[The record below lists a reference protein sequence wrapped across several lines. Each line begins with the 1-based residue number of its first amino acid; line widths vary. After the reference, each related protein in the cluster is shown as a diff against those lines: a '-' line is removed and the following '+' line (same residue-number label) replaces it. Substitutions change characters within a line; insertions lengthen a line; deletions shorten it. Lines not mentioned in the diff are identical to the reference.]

1 MTSSQENL
9 ASRGS
14 PGKFGL
20 GAYACSDA
28 AWRQALKPTSI
39 LSQLDKAVGGS
50 TQKKT
55 VEQLSTYLLLL
66 MKGHSHS
73 NRDAQLLRT
82 AGKVVFALSMAYLA
96 FLGSKAWHRP
106 SQAVKPVVVDLDWIR
121 SSHEC
126 PDDDGTAAHRVC
138 LFQNL
143 VVYQSQ
149 LVYLYQGPRPPEIPD
164 ILLNWHMDLHLD
176 IVTMSASPRSRKF
189 VVMKE
194 AQVQHIKVSTLTW
207 RQYHLN
213 YYHGMG
219 EAVIDIYNLACK
231 YLQYCG
237 TPNSS
242 EMTPIYIEKPGDQMS
257 WEQALPSAA
266 QAMHCLFPGKAHWI
280 GDSDIH
286 DKVLLLETA
295 VVGIGPYSRRWR
307 GFPDQAA
314 KFKEVYGTM
323 DVHVADTYRTRLTQC
338 FKLQYKQHN
347 TEGPY
352 DVTIVNRAYH
362 KGRHIVNVKEVA
374 EGITAMDHVKSTRV
388 VYMEPLTFKQQIQVY
403 ADSQVLV
410 MTHGAALINI
420 LFMPKVLLM
429 LKGSAVV
436 VYNWLQREHLS
447 PHTWVT
453 DYMAD
458 LHLNVNF
465 VGVSTQDRRH
475 LYPQKEKHVFQPE
488 YASLPDDEKVALLE
502 RGLCPS
508 SHNVPGCDD
517 MHMNFAVEWN
527 LLQPAMVTAFA
538 SLQHVASRHALDGA
552 TIMS

>member
-1 MTSSQENL
+1 
-9 ASRGS
+9 
-14 PGKFGL
+14 
-20 GAYACSDA
+20 
-28 AWRQALKPTSI
+28 
-39 LSQLDKAVGGS
+39 
-50 TQKKT
+50 
-55 VEQLSTYLLLL
+55 

-82 AGKVVFALSMAYLA
+82 GGKVVFALTMAYLA
-96 FLGSKAWHRP
+96 FLGSKAWLRP
-106 SQAVKPVVVDLDWIR
+106 SQAVTPLVVDLDWIR

-138 LFQNL
+138 FFHSL

-231 YLQYCG
+231 YLHYCG
-237 TPNSS
+237 TRNSS
-242 EMTPIYIEKPGDQMS
+242 QMTPIYIEKPGDRMS

-323 DVHVADTYRTRLTQC
+323 DVHVAETYRIRLTQC
-338 FKLQYKQHN
+338 FNLQYKRHS

-352 DVTIVNRAYH
+352 DVTIVNRDYH

-374 EGITAMDHVKSTRV
+374 EGIAAMDHVKSTRV

-420 LFMPKVLLM
+420 LFMPK
-429 LKGSAVV
+429 GSAVV

-465 VGVSTQDRRH
+465 VGASTQDRRH

-502 RGLCPS
+502 RGLCPG
-508 SHNVPGCDD
+508 SHSLPGCDD